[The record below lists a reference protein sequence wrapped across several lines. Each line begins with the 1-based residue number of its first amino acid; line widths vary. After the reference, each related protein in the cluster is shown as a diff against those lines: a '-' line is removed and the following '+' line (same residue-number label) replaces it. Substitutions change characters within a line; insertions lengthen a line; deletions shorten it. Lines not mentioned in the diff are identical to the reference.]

1 MKKTVVL
8 VNPTSGSGKGGRTW
22 EKLQKS
28 RPDLVS
34 ARVICCSALDQARGE
49 LTDTLSG
56 NVRRLIVIGGD
67 GTFHNAA
74 DQLLASGLADQVA
87 IGLIPAGTG
96 SDYAR
101 IAGLSGNPLKALA
114 RILTVEPRRVDVLQI
129 CDSQGN
135 TRYAVNTFSA
145 GVSGWV
151 GEHMAGDKGNVSA
164 AYLRA
169 TLKAFVSYRPVSCR
183 VTIDGEPWF
192 SGPLYLLAITKGSHF
207 GQGMYISP
215 RAVLDNGLAEITAV
229 MPMARWQLP
238 LRLGRL
244 YLGNHLGT
252 SYVHYRRGRSIQ
264 LEPGAGCNSF
274 ETDGEISAA
283 SPVRID
289 TLPAALS
296 LLA

>member
-1 MKKTVVL
+1 MV
-8 VNPTSGSGKGGRTW
+8 
-22 EKLQKS
+22 
-28 RPDLVS
+28 
-34 ARVICCSALDQARGE
+34 
-49 LTDTLSG
+49 
-56 NVRRLIVIGGD
+56 
-67 GTFHNAA
+67 
-74 DQLLASGLADQVA
+74 
-87 IGLIPAGTG
+87 
-96 SDYAR
+96 
-101 IAGLSGNPLKALA
+101 
-114 RILTVEPRRVDVLQI
+114 
-129 CDSQGN
+129 
-135 TRYAVNTFSA
+135 
-145 GVSGWV
+145 
-151 GEHMAGDKGNVSA
+151 GDKGNVSA

-215 RAVLDNGLAEITAV
+215 RAVLDNGLAEISAV